1 LKTMEAADKV
11 SSKTQNPYLV
21 AVFEHGEP
29 VVLHVIRSKATAYHK
44 AKRLSR
50 TLGSIVVVEKYHG
63 IRMVYEHLIFFRGEL
78 VLEENNLSTTLGD
91 V

>member
-1 LKTMEAADKV
+1 MEQKDEV

-21 AVFEHGEP
+21 AVFERGEP
-29 VVLHVIRSKATAYHK
+29 VLLHIIKSKATAYHK
-44 AKRLSR
+44 AQRLSR
-50 TLGSIVVVEKYHG
+50 ITKDIVVVEKYHG
-63 IRMVYEHLIFFRGEL
+63 IRMVYEHMVFFNGEL